1 MSCAG
6 PRRFSPGCLA
16 RLFANPRTVSGNPE
30 NRDSGAAHPAGPASS
45 VESCLAVLRDAEA
58 APLPAIPRAPSWRR
72 SDTWLP
78 PAQKSLP
85 AYCTQLLP
93 QQGVTR
99 EVGEEILRGVCRGR
113 HEFIT
118 RDSCRNARSAVLG
131 GLDTHNLSQAADIYI
146 ARPRDLLWK
155 SNDELNFAANFEIG
169 ISKEIESAVTD
180 IPRVGVHLASLRLP
194 RVNPHW

>member
-1 MSCAG
+1 MA
-6 PRRFSPGCLA
+6 SPS
-16 RLFANPRTVSGNPE
+16 TKT
-30 NRDSGAAHPAGPASS
+30 
-45 VESCLAVLRDAEA
+45 
-58 APLPAIPRAPSWRR
+58 LP
-72 SDTWLP
+72 T
-78 PAQKSLP
+78 
-85 AYCTQLLP
+85 YCTQLLP
-93 QQGVTR
+93 QQGVAR

-118 RDSCRNARSAVLG
+118 RDSCRNARPAVLG

-180 IPRVGVHLASLRLP
+180 IPRVGVHLASLRLRRETRHGWALVKRRASP
-194 RVNPHW
+194 RSPPTNN